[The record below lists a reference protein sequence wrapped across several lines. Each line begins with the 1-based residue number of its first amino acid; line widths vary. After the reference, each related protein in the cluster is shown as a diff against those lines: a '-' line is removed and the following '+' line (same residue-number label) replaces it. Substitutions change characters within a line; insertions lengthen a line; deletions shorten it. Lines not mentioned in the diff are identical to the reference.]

1 MQRDINNPKPP
12 SMDRSK
18 VQLSTSYGPGALFTF
33 EGNLVACEAV
43 PYGNYPRV
51 EIEEY
56 SKDQIFRRIEEI
68 TSSWYQQAFHC
79 RDRTPDAPPVVPR
92 MCIDRDLLR
101 ADFTGLDQL
110 RRAKFEFVEPG
121 RMGYR
126 PTLLTMVC
134 NRCKRVKTFFG
145 PKDFYDRRDELDPI
159 NCPEQ
164 YPCDW
169 RQMDVVFVHPNGN
182 WTQALP
188 GRYDW
193 DDHREK
199 VSYFVPECKKCGSRE
214 VKINDKTSQISKRHF
229 LCAECGAKREDRW
242 VQNEREMVEIFAS
255 DTRNRLHD
263 VRMRPVSY
271 RANSVYYVKSDVVID
286 FGRNTNLIL
295 LSPGHENELELFV
308 ANRFGFPVI
317 NPPEEKIEKQVK
329 GLKDGKEKWN
339 DYLTQKKSLESL
351 ETLFHTTKN
360 VHLKPAID
368 NQKAAIDKIIETWRE
383 NGVITVGANI
393 PAEIHSNLISRASLY
408 DSRFDPFRLL
418 VEHRALLE
426 TSVNDAWL
434 SDGKRAFVPLDK
446 LDEYIG
452 PEDEE
457 KREALNQEHRSRM
470 GLLGMEEIGLIRN
483 FKLLHFSFGYS
494 RISASPITEHIGR
507 TMPVR
512 LKLFPKTTIDEDNK
526 HPIYILQQDNEAIYG
541 QLKEEHVREWLRLI
555 QPREELSNDPL
566 GAQVIKHFFPMTA
579 YLDNLPSRGNPSE
592 GPFLSL
598 AVYTLLHT
606 YAHHVMNAIT
616 DLSGLDISSMGEYI
630 FPADLSFVVYRKG
643 ATTDLGNLSSM
654 LRNNTPAFLDYLL
667 APHSLGCGAGT
678 LCASRGGACPDCVMI
693 PEVSCLAQNKLL
705 SRSVLIG
712 RDIPREGGFYG
723 AIPGYLDV
731 AQVAV
736 STGMS

>member
-51 EIEEY
+51 EIEAY

-68 TSSWYQQAFHC
+68 TSSWYQQAFQR
-79 RDRTPDAPPVVPR
+79 RDRTPDVPPVVPR

-101 ADFTGLDQL
+101 GADFTGLDLL
-110 RRAKFEFVEPG
+110 RRSKFEFVEPG

-126 PTLLTMVC
+126 PALLTMVC
-134 NRCKRVKTFFG
+134 NRCKRVKTFFS
-145 PKDFYDRRDELDPI
+145 PKDFYDRRHELNPD
-159 NCPEQ
+159 NCPEPKQ
-164 YPCDW
+164 LQHSCYW

-182 WTQALP
+182 WSQALP
-188 GRYDW
+188 GRWNWNEY
-193 DDHREK
+193 REEP
-199 VSYFVPECKKCGSRE
+199 YYYIPECKKCGSRE
-214 VKINDKTSQISKRHF
+214 VKINDKTSQIGKRHF
-229 LCAECGAKREDRW
+229 FCANCGAQREKEW
-242 VQNEREMVEIFAS
+242 IQNDKEMVEIFAS
-255 DTRNRLHD
+255 DTPNRLHD

-286 FGRNTNLIL
+286 FGRNANLSL
-295 LSPGHENELELFV
+295 LSPGHESELELFV
-308 ANRFGFPVI
+308 AKRFNFPVT
-317 NPPEEKIEKQVK
+317 NPPESEIEKQVK
-329 GLKDGKEKWN
+329 GLKNGEQKWN
-339 DYLTQKKSLESL
+339 DYLSQKKSLEAFEKHLQTITDDSL
-351 ETLFHTTKN
+351 KESLNPTIKT
-360 VHLKPAID
+360 
-368 NQKAAIDKIIETWRE
+368 QRAAIDRIIETWRE
-383 NGVITVGANI
+383 NGVITVGAKL
-393 PAEIHSNLISRASLY
+393 PAEIHRKLISRTSLY

-426 TSVNDAWL
+426 TSVNDARL

-457 KREALNQEHRSRM
+457 KRETLNQEHRSRIV
-470 GLLGMEEIGLIRN
+470 LLGMEEIGLIRN

-494 RISASPITEHIGR
+494 RISASPTTEHIGR

-512 LKLFPKTTIDEDNK
+512 LKLFPKTTIDEDKK

-541 QLKEEHVREWLRLI
+541 RLQEEHVREWLQLI
-555 QPREELSNDPL
+555 QPREGQSKDPL

-579 YLDNLPSRGNPSE
+579 YLDNLPGRGNSSE

-630 FPADLSFVVYRKG
+630 FLADLSFVVYRKG

-654 LRNNTPAFLDYLL
+654 LRNNAPAFLDYLL
-667 APHSLGCGAGT
+667 DPHSLGCGAGT

-723 AIPGYLDV
+723 AIPGYLEL
-731 AQVAV
+731 
-736 STGMS
+736 T